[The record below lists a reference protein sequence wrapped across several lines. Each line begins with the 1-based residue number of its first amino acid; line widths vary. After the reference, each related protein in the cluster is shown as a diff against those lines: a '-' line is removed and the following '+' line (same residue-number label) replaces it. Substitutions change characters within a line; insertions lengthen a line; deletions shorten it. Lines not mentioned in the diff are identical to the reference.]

1 MIRRWTIVAM
11 TAALLTGFAAPAQ
24 AEEPEDV
31 LWCLLH
37 WSQC

>member
-1 MIRRWTIVAM
+1 MIRRWTIVAI
-11 TAALLTGFAAPAQ
+11 TAALLAGFAAPAQ
-24 AEEPEDV
+24 AEEPENV

>member
-1 MIRRWTIVAM
+1 MTRRLTIVAI

-24 AEEPEDV
+24 AEEPQEV

-37 WSQC
+37 WSEC